1 MASKSSNQD
10 LMLKWHLLVG
20 KRVTFTKERERERSK
35 VKEKE
40 SLEEGGCERFVLA
53 GFVPDDL
60 VSAKLGLARR
70 VFKKTLRIK
79 EKINRNLNPLPF
91 GV

>member
-20 KRVTFTKERERERSK
+20 KRVTFTKERERPK
-35 VKEKE
+35 VKEKQ